1 MAKQSKQVQFAI
13 GEDEFVLA
21 DVTAPVSDLIF
32 PLLELI
38 LITGVCWIAIGWMD
52 VNPTVPVVARNAT
65 VILWLALST
74 WRFLVPVIGGR
85 RRRFVV
91 TDRRVLAR
99 GRSGKVDSIPHA
111 QIHSAQRDAGGLNI
125 TVYGFPR
132 PIRFDQVGR
141 TRQVEKL
148 INSL

>member
-1 MAKQSKQVQFAI
+1 MAD
-13 GEDEFVLA
+13 GEVVLA
-21 DVTAPVSDLIF
+21 DTTSPLSSLVF
-32 PLLELI
+32 PLLEVI
-38 LITGVCWIAIGWMD
+38 VITGVCWMAAGWMD
-52 VNPTVPVVARNAT
+52 ANGVGPLARNLVIAVWAVVAVT
-65 VILWLALST
+65 
-74 WRFLVPVIGGR
+74 RFLWPLAVSR